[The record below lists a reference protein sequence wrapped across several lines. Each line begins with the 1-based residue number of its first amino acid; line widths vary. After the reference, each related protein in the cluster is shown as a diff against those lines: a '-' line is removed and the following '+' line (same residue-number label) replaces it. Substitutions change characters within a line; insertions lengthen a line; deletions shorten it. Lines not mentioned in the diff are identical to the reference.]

1 LKFFPFILTFYFSC
15 FADNN
20 PTEWKPF
27 WMILSF
33 SQIRR
38 DYCRENIS
46 HVKDW
51 CIKITGKMALL
62 CPQFYAGSIGKVGT
76 DLLGSGSVSGSGCS
90 PKTFYSGASPLLN
103 WKLETY
109 GSEKIWLWRQRPPV
123 RPAAQTIASIGR
135 GKAKKKD
142 RKEWRTERV
151 NEGRKEG
158 GRSFTLNVSWIYLI
172 RVRVWR
178 GLVKSNFITTGF
190 LFLFAL

>member
-1 LKFFPFILTFYFSC
+1 MKFFPFILTFYLYFSC

-62 CPQFYAGSIGKVGT
+62 LCPQFYAGSIGKVGT
-76 DLLGSGSVSGSGCS
+76 DLLGSGCS

-109 GSEKIWLWRQRPPV
+109 RSEKIWLWRQRTPV
-123 RPAAQTIASIGR
+123 RPAAQTIVSIGR
-135 GKAKKKD
+135 GKEKKK
-142 RKEWRTERV
+142 R
-151 NEGRKEG
+151 
-158 GRSFTLNVSWIYLI
+158 
-172 RVRVWR
+172 
-178 GLVKSNFITTGF
+178 
-190 LFLFAL
+190 